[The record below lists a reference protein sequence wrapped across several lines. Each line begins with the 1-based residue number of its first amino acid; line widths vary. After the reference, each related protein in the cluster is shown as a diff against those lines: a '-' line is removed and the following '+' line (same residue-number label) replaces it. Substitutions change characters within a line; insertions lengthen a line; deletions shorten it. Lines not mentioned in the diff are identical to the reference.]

1 MCIFSTFKCNPRQ
14 VCNSKDTCYILESA
28 TLFEKS
34 KKCLIWTV
42 SCHAQNIPARLFSNF
57 FLYFQITCVL
67 QSHQITFSDMT
78 TVYTSKHM
86 KNYRLSCTP
95 LMVLLNVGRRRK
107 LEDSM
112 HFEIILSDTIS
123 HWLPTT
129 PKAQWRRRN
138 NLEFHTHLREDFSIL
153 GLF

>member
-42 SCHAQNIPARLFSNF
+42 TPKTSQHGCLAIF
-57 FLYFQITCVL
+57 FPNQLCPSV
-67 QSHQITFSDMT
+67 SSDYIFRYDNCLHIQT
-78 TVYTSKHM
+78 RM

-95 LMVLLNVGRRRK
+95 LMVLLDVGRRRK

>member
-14 VCNSKDTCYILESA
+14 VCNSKDTCYILEPV

-34 KKCLIWTV
+34 KSVSFEISRPKYPNCHVLIFGNW
-42 SCHAQNIPARLFSNF
+42 
-57 FLYFQITCVL
+57 YKITCVL
-67 QSHQITFSDMT
+67 QTHQITFSDTT

-95 LMVLLNVGRRRK
+95 LMVLLGVGRRRK

-129 PKAQWRRRN
+129 PKAQWIRRN
-138 NLEFHTHLREDFSIL
+138 NLEFQTHLREDFSIL